1 MLNPRTIIPSG
12 ILAAA
17 FSLMAA
23 CSSKT
28 AATGDK
34 LCTPGAYVYCR
45 CEDRS
50 EGTKLCHD
58 DGAGFDDCK
67 CDGSG
72 GDITSSSGGNP
83 PPNMDGGVEPVD
95 SGGPTKGPMIES
107 ACAGKLGVIA
117 GDEADTYTYMA
128 TYKGG
133 GNWDASR
140 GHPGIRSA
148 ASVVPVSGT
157 LIASYAGPYQ
167 AILWTKLAAGSW
179 SAPFSVGSAQQAGPP
194 AAVAFGGGVK
204 MVYLGADGT
213 YHMGTYGAAGWDDAT
228 AVAEP
233 TGGITVPGK
242 SPPAVSAIS
251 TSVVMTLAGNDGTL
265 ARTTYSSSAWSTLG
279 KFTNAN
285 AYESQP
291 SMVALD
297 TGGAKDLLLVYTGN
311 DILLHWVTRDSATHN
326 WGTPAVVDSAAATA
340 GASSSET
347 SLAAMPGGKAML
359 VWRGSNN
366 AGYYSIWDPSKGFAA
381 PQELLSGD
389 PELASSPVVT
399 RGACGS
405 DVTVAYAK
413 KAGGV
418 ELMRYAG
425 GTWSGPFTVGGITK
439 ATYVGVGEMP

>member
-1 MLNPRTIIPSG
+1 VLNVRTIIPLG
-12 ILAAA
+12 ILAVAIGLV
-17 FSLMAA
+17 SA
-23 CSSKT
+23 CSSK
-28 AATGDK
+28 AADTSGK

-58 DGAGFDDCK
+58 DGAAFDDCK

-72 GDITSSSGGNP
+72 NDITSSGGNP
-83 PPNMDGGVEPVD
+83 PPDLDGGIEPVD
-95 SGGPTKGPMIES
+95 SGGPTGGPQIEA
-107 ACAGKLGVIA
+107 ACAGKLGVVA
-117 GDEADTYTYMA
+117 GDDTDTYTYMA
-128 TYKGG
+128 TYKGS

-148 ASVVPVSGT
+148 ATVLPVSGSLVAT
-157 LIASYAGPYQ
+157 YAGTFQ
-167 AILWTKLAAGSW
+167 AILWTKLEAGAW

-194 AAVAFGGGVK
+194 ASVVFNGGVRLL
-204 MVYLGADGT
+204 YLGADGT
-213 YHMGTYGAAGWDDAT
+213 YHMGTYAASGWDDAT

-242 SPPAVSAIS
+242 SPPAVAAIS

-279 KFTNAN
+279 KFTGAS

-297 TGGAKDLLLVYTGN
+297 TGGAKDLLLVYTGD
-311 DILLHWVTRDSATHN
+311 DILLHYVTRDSATHT
-326 WGTPAVVDSAAATA
+326 WGTAAVVDSAAATA
-340 GASSSET
+340 GANPSET
-347 SLAAMPGGKAML
+347 SLASMPGGKAML

-366 AGYYSIWDPSKGFAA
+366 AGYYSVWDPAKGFAA
-381 PQELLSGD
+381 PQELLAGD

-399 RGACGS
+399 RGTCGS

-413 KAGGV
+413 KDGGV

-425 GTWSGPFTVGGITK
+425 GTWNGPFTVGGITK